1 MDLTGIDPN
10 RIPRHVAAVMDGN
23 GRWATRRGL
32 KRTEGHAAGEE
43 ALFDAVDGA
52 IELGLDWFTVYAF
65 STENWKRPPDEV
77 RYLMGFNK
85 GILERHAEDLNER
98 NVRIRFIG
106 RRDWRVPRGVL
117 RRMEWATDL
126 TRTNTGLTFTIAFN
140 YGGRAELVDA
150 VRQLVADG
158 VKPEKID
165 EKAIR
170 ARLYFFTLGLL
181 GIGWLI
187 DLFLIPG
194 MARSARQKYADGPVD
209 YDISWLLLTF
219 LGAFGI
225 HRFYRG
231 AWLTGL
237 LYLCTGGLLFA
248 GVVWDFWFLNEQC
261 SARNME
267 LARPAPR
274 VERPVTF

>member
-1 MDLTGIDPN
+1 MSRTAESSDTHSTLLGYILWIFGFLGAHRFYFGKKLTG
-10 RIPRHVAAVMDGN
+10 
-23 GRWATRRGL
+23 T
-32 KRTEGHAAGEE
+32 
-43 ALFDAVDGA
+43 
-52 IELGLDWFTVYAF
+52 
-65 STENWKRPPDEV
+65 
-77 RYLMGFNK
+77 
-85 GILERHAEDLNER
+85 
-98 NVRIRFIG
+98 
-106 RRDWRVPRGVL
+106 
-117 RRMEWATDL
+117 
-126 TRTNTGLTFTIAFN
+126 
-140 YGGRAELVDA
+140 
-150 VRQLVADG
+150 
-158 VKPEKID
+158 
-165 EKAIR
+165 
-170 ARLYFFTLGLL
+170 LYFFTLGLL

-237 LYLCTGGLLFA
+237 LYLCTGGVFLL
-248 GVVWDFWFLNEQC
+248 GIMWDFWFLNEQC